1 VLPGNI
7 REIVVARSS
16 DRGTTWSEPV
26 RVQNDQWQVD
36 ACPHA
41 GPALAV
47 DSRNRLHVTWWSGK
61 EGAAGVFY
69 ARSDD
74 GGKSFAHVTPLGTAE
89 FSQPAHVQLALGDS
103 GVVAVAWDD
112 GTLQTPRIALRIS
125 RDGGDDF
132 SPTHYTSVEGRAASF
147 PVLALNGKRLT
158 VAWTEQSADYARTV
172 AAERPDMKDPHASM
186 GLPQVGESEVLV
198 RSGELR

>member
-1 VLPGNI
+1 
-7 REIVVARSS
+7 
-16 DRGTTWSEPV
+16 
-26 RVQNDQWQVD
+26 VD

-47 DSRNRLHVTWWSGK
+47 DSNERLHVTWWSGK
-61 EGAAGVFY
+61 EGDAGVFY

-74 GGKSFAHVTPLGTAE
+74 GGKSFTDVTPLGTAE
-89 FSQPAHVQLALGDS
+89 FSQPAHVQLAIGDS

-125 RDGGDDF
+125 RDGGSRF
-132 SPTHYTSVEGRAASF
+132 APVRYISAEGRAASF
-147 PVLALNGKRLT
+147 PVLAMNGNELT
-158 VAWTEQSADYARTV
+158 VAWTEQSADYVRTV
-172 AAERPDMKDPHASM
+172 AAARPDMKDPHASM
-186 GLPQVGESEVLV
+186 GLEKVGESEVLV